1 MFDVSRQAVIAVDKS
16 TRQAAKSHKKK
27 TVAKAAHLS
36 DDFRNF
42 DERMAAANNKKKTKR
57 PANGAAVAAG
67 NDVVLAPP
75 TFVLAPPTF
84 QL

>member
-1 MFDVSRQAVIAVDKS
+1 MSRQAVIAIDKS
-16 TRQAAKSHKKK
+16 TRQAAKSNKKK
-27 TVAKAAHLS
+27 VAKAAHLS
-36 DDFRNF
+36 DEFRNF
-42 DERMAAANNKKKTKR
+42 DERMAAANNKKKNKR
-57 PANGAAVAAG
+57 PAGGAAVAAG